1 MRLGRQA
8 RLSKFRSFLIT
19 RDLSNNP
26 SKMGW
31 FFRWRKNRF
40 RFIYQ
45 ALLSLLLGPSI
56 PSEISVA
63 TIPSNNKWKRFF
75 LLWVGGATTL
85 NSPVCLLHQSSLRQ
99 LSPNKRG
106 NTLDKEQ
113 YHKISKIHLVLL
125 EPPWMARLALSLSKI
140 AIKGGLSLLRSRWPR
155 RQLRY
160 SGSSSNSSNSYNQE
174 SGRYLWISKR
184 RRLIPLN
191 SAGMLDT
198 SLRRY

>member
-31 FFRWRKNRF
+31 YFQWRKNRF

-45 ALLSLLLGPSI
+45 ALLNLLLGPSI
-56 PSEISVA
+56 PSVILVA

-75 LLWVGGATTL
+75 LLWVVRAIIL
-85 NSPVCLLHQSSLRQ
+85 NSPVCLLHLSSLRQ
-99 LSPNKRG
+99 LSSKKRG

-113 YHKISKIHLVLL
+113 YHKISKIHLELL
-125 EPPWMARLALSLSKI
+125 ELPWMPRLALSLSKI
-140 AIKGGLSLLRSRWPR
+140 AIKEGQSLLGNRWPCR
-155 RQLRY
+155 
-160 SGSSSNSSNSYNQE
+160 
-174 SGRYLWISKR
+174 
-184 RRLIPLN
+184 
-191 SAGMLDT
+191 
-198 SLRRY
+198 

>member
-19 RDLSNNP
+19 RGLSNNP

-31 FFRWRKNRF
+31 YFRWRKNRF
-40 RFIYQ
+40 RFICQ
-45 ALLSLLLGPSI
+45 ALLNLLLGLSI

-75 LLWVGGATTL
+75 LLWVVGATTL
-85 NSPVCLLHQSSLRQ
+85 ISPAYLLLPSSLRQ

-125 EPPWMARLALSLSKI
+125 EPPWMPRLALLLSKI
-140 AIKGGLSLLRSRWPR
+140 AIKEGQSLLGSRWPR
-155 RQLRY
+155 LQLRY
-160 SGSSSNSSNSYNQE
+160 KGSSSSNSYNRE

-184 RRLIPLN
+184 RRSTP
-191 SAGMLDT
+191 
-198 SLRRY
+198 